1 MENELLNEINEAL
14 DNPKS
19 AKARISP
26 FLSVDVVRAL
36 KAKAK
41 SEGRPYN
48 IVLDDI
54 LRSVLIDNS
63 FESRLKKLEQEVFKS
78 TGTEG

>member
-1 MENELLNEINEAL
+1 M
-14 DNPKS
+14 
-19 AKARISP
+19 
-26 FLSVDVVRAL
+26 RAL